1 MSQGNLEK
9 KKIPAYGKMRKPET
23 VYVFGHAGGAAKVA
37 EPMNDKRKQCISFI
51 LPSEERRDILV

>member
-9 KKIPAYGKMRKPET
+9 RIPAYGKMRKPET

-37 EPMNDKRKQCISFI
+37 EPMNDKRKQCKSFI